1 MKMGIT
7 SNFVFVQ
14 VLPTQSHTDHSI
26 PVFKFH
32 ASTQQ
37 VQFWTIIRNKNE
49 KYISRDPLNSIHWN
63 QALIA
68 SLIQI

>member
-1 MKMGIT
+1 MGFT
-7 SNFVFVQ
+7 NNLFFVQ
-14 VLPTQSHTDHSI
+14 VLPTQSHTGHSI

-49 KYISRDPLNSIHWN
+49 KYISRDLLDSIH
-63 QALIA
+63 
-68 SLIQI
+68 